1 MLHVPY
7 KRGGPAAVA
16 IPGGEVSLMFGTGHT
31 VVPYGKQGKLR
42 LVTPQ
47 SEKRSKSLPELP
59 TVGETQP

>member
-31 VVPYGKQGKLR
+31 VVTYGKQGKLR
-42 LVTPQ
+42 LVATA
-47 SEKRSKSLPELP
+47 KREALKSLPELP